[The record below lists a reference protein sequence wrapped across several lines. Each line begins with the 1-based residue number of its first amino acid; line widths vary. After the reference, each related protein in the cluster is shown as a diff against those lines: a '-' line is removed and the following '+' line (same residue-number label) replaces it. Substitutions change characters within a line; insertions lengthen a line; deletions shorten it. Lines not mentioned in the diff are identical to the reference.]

1 MKHTKRSKTLLIAML
16 CAITTVCVTLF
27 ASCGV
32 SQPLTLSFDLN
43 GGASEEITDIEIEF
57 GNVVDLTKYV
67 PSRNDYIFKGWNYNG
82 ETVTELTIEDNVTV
96 KAEWEFAY
104 DLAENEDGN
113 SYALTGVK
121 AEYKAQE
128 LVLPEEFEGK
138 KITAIKAG
146 ALENA
151 AEINSIVIGNGYTE
165 IEAGVFAPLSKLEK
179 ATLPFY
185 GTEDNK
191 DYFIT
196 LFGATETTDGAGDL
210 HYVITAGEKYYLV
223 PSSLKTLAVTGGNIV
238 PDIKKLK
245 IEDFTLSSL
254 EITEIPAR
262 TFNDNDNIKSVSLKG
277 SVNIEKIGDGNFSDC
292 ENLKSVDLS
301 GLENLKVVGAHAFYY
316 YIPGSEE
323 THEFEKIDL
332 GGLKSLETIG
342 QMSFWYVSAEELDFS
357 ETAIAAFGRQTVF
370 HSEIGSVKLPATFN
384 PIISDEESEL
394 LEEKFGLTYLNNSEF
409 LAYCDGLAEITVDK
423 LSLYATVENGMLY
436 DYDKTVAVKYAAE
449 NSSEAYAA
457 PETLKTIKS
466 TAFEN
471 ADNLKNIDLSESMV
485 KTIGYNAFG
494 GCSANLAVGFDKFG
508 YYAKDGGK
516 VSLGYG
522 WSGNCK
528 VTYGERYL
536 FFTIKETNLS
546 DGLEV
551 ADSEYNFDITAT
563 YGDDGAAVTVTFNGE
578 TITRGENG
586 YTVTLNK
593 GENTITAVA
602 TFGDKTSEVKTYTVT
617 LNELWTIKT
626 NFEEGKKI
634 VWAASNLEIIVTA
647 LDAKGEKQKI
657 ENAYMEIDCSDY
669 TPGKFVTPGT
679 GVSIA
684 YNTDGTATITIKP
697 DNLLMWDFVVTS
709 SHHIR
714 IVVKQSASLSVS
726 VTYDAQYFENAPEI
740 TSETPVS
747 GNTASGDEWSFEVGV
762 KSGRTSLKITD
773 VKIEI
778 KTERI
783 FFENSMILS
792 YELSDDGL
800 TVKIK
805 LDLSVLGGWGYVG
818 NDDSFDV
825 RVTVTTE
832 SGLTATQIFTATY
845 SE

>member
-16 CAITTVCVTLF
+16 CAISTVCVTFF

-43 GGASEEITDIEIEF
+43 GGASEEITDIEFEF

-67 PSRNDYIFKGWNYNG
+67 PSRSDYIFKGWNYNG

-113 SYALTGVK
+113 SYALTGIK

-138 KITAIKAG
+138 KITAIKSG
-146 ALENA
+146 SLENA

-165 IEAGVFAPLSKLEK
+165 IKAGVLAPLSKIEK
-179 ATLPFY
+179 ITLPFY

-196 LFGATETTDGAGDL
+196 LFGSTETPDGADDS
-210 HYVITAGEKYYLV
+210 HYVVTAGGKYYLV
-223 PSSLKTLAVTGGNIV
+223 PSSLKTLAVTGGDIV
-238 PDIKKLK
+238 PDIKKLN
-245 IEDFTLSSL
+245 IEYFSLSSVQ
-254 EITEIPAR
+254 ITEIPAYA
-262 TFNDNDNIKSVSLKG
+262 FYNNQSVEYIDLKG
-277 SVNIEKIGDGNFSDC
+277 SVNIEKIGDSNFSEC
-292 ENLKSVDLS
+292 ENLKVVDLR
-301 GLENLKVVGAHAFYY
+301 GLENLKVIGAHAFYY
-316 YIPGSEE
+316 YTSGSEE
-323 THEFEKIDL
+323 KHAFEEIYL
-332 GGLKSLETIG
+332 SGLNSLETIG
-342 QMSFWYVSAEELDFS
+342 QMSFWYISAAELDFS

-370 HSEIGSVKLPATFN
+370 HSVVNSVKLPATFN

-409 LAYCDGLAEITVDK
+409 LAYCDGLAEITVDQ
-423 LSLYATVENGMLY
+423 LSLYATVENGVLY

-449 NSSEAYAA
+449 NTSEAYAA
-457 PETLKTIKS
+457 PETLKTIKP

-471 ADNLKNIDLSESMV
+471 AVNLKNIDLSESMV

-494 GCSANLAVGFDKFG
+494 GCSAKLIVGFDKFG

-516 VSLGYG
+516 VSLASG

-551 ADSEYNFDITAT
+551 ADSAYNFDITAT

-586 YTVTLNK
+586 YTVTLNS

-634 VWAASNLEIIVTA
+634 VWAASNLEIVVSA
-647 LDAKGEKQKI
+647 VNVSGKKQTI
-657 ENAYMEIDCSDY
+657 TNAYIEIDCGY
-669 TPGKFVTPGT
+669 TPGAFVKPGT
-679 GVSIA
+679 GFSVT
-684 YNTDGTATITIKP
+684 YNADGTATITVKP
-697 DNLLMWDFVVTS
+697 NALLGWDFYVTDP
-709 SHHIR
+709 HHIR
-714 IVVKQSASLSVS
+714 IVVKQSADLSSS

-747 GNTASGDEWSFEVGV
+747 GNTASGDEWTFDVGV
-762 KSGRTSLKITD
+762 KMDGKSLKISD
-773 VKIEI
+773 VKIELR
-778 KTERI
+778 TDEY
-783 FFENSMILS
+783 FFESSWIS
-792 YELSDDGL
+792 SCELSDDGL

-832 SGLTATQIFTATY
+832 DGLAATQIFAATY

>member
-27 ASCGV
+27 ASCGI

-43 GGASEEITDIEIEF
+43 GGASEKITDIEFEF

-104 DLAENEDGN
+104 DLAENDDGN
-113 SYALTGVK
+113 SYALTGIK
-121 AEYKAQE
+121 AEYKVQE

-151 AEINSIVIGNGYTE
+151 AEIDSIVIGNGYTE
-165 IEAGVFAPLSKLEK
+165 IESGVFAPLSKLEK
-179 ATLPFY
+179 VILPFY

-196 LFGATETTDGAGDL
+196 LFGATETADGADDL
-210 HYVITAGEKYYLV
+210 HYAVTAGGKYYLV
-223 PSSLKTLAVTGGNIV
+223 PSSLKTLAVMGGDIV

-245 IEDFTLSSL
+245 VEDFTLSSS
-254 EITEIPAR
+254 EITEIPAY
-262 TFNDNDNIKSVSLKG
+262 TFNYNDNIKSVSLKG
-277 SVNIEKIGDGNFSDC
+277 SVNIEKIGDSNFSGC
-292 ENLKSVDLS
+292 ENLKAVDLS
-301 GLENLKVVGAHAFYY
+301 GLENLKVIGAHAFYY
-316 YIPGSEE
+316 YTSGSEE

-332 GGLKSLETIG
+332 SGLKSLETIG
-342 QMSFWYVSAEELDFS
+342 QMNFWYVSAEELDFS

-384 PIISDEESEL
+384 PIISDEESKQ

-449 NSSEAYAA
+449 NTSEAYAA
-457 PETLKTIKS
+457 PETLKTIKP

-471 ADNLKNIDLSESMV
+471 AVNLKNIDLSESMV

-508 YYAKDGGK
+508 YYAKDGSK
-516 VSLGYG
+516 VSLANG
-522 WSGNCK
+522 WSGSCK

-551 ADSEYNFDITAT
+551 ADPEYNFDITAT
-563 YGDDGAAVTVTFNGE
+563 YGDDRAAVTVTFNGE

-586 YTVTLNK
+586 YTVTLNA

-617 LNELWTIKT
+617 LNEVWMVKT
-626 NFEEGKKI
+626 NFEDGKKI
-634 VWAASNLEIIVTA
+634 AWAAGNLEIIVTA
-647 LDAKGEKQKI
+647 LNAKGEKQAITDVHI
-657 ENAYMEIDCSDY
+657 ELDCGYSSS
-669 TPGKFVTPGT
+669 FVTPFT
-679 GVSIA
+679 GVSVV
-684 YNTDGTATITIKP
+684 YNADGTATVTVNP
-697 DNLLMWDFVVTS
+697 DDLLMWDYDVTK
-709 SHHIR
+709 SHHMR

-726 VTYDAQYFENAPEI
+726 VTYDAQYFEKAPEV

-747 GNTASGDEWSFEVGV
+747 GNTASGNEWSFEVGA
-762 KSGRTSLKITD
+762 KSGRTSLKISS
-773 VKIEI
+773 VKIEL
-778 KTERI
+778 KTERV

-792 YELSDDGL
+792 YEPSDDGL

-805 LDLSVLGGWGYVG
+805 VDLSILGGWGYVYYG
-818 NDDSFDV
+818 DSFDV

-832 SGLTATQIFTATY
+832 SGLTATQIFAATY

>member
-16 CAITTVCVTLF
+16 CAISTVCVTFF

-43 GGASEEITDIEIEF
+43 GGASEEITDIEFEF

-67 PSRNDYIFKGWNYNG
+67 PSRSDYIFKGWNYNG

-121 AEYKAQE
+121 TEYKAQE
-128 LVLPEEFEGK
+128 LVLPEEYDGK

-146 ALENA
+146 SLENA

-165 IEAGVFAPLSKLEK
+165 IQSGVLAPLSKIEK
-179 ATLPFY
+179 VTLPFY

-196 LFGATETTDGAGDL
+196 LFGVSETTDGTDDL
-210 HYVITAGEKYYLV
+210 HYAVTAGGKYYLV
-223 PSSLKTLAVTGGNIV
+223 PSSLKTLAVTGGDIV
-238 PDIKKLK
+238 PNLNKLN
-245 IEDFTLSSL
+245 IEYFSLSSVQ
-254 EITEIPAR
+254 ITEIPSYA
-262 TFNDNDNIKSVSLKG
+262 FYNNQSVEYIDLKG
-277 SVNIEKIGDGNFSDC
+277 SVNIEKIGDSNFSEC
-292 ENLKSVDLS
+292 ENLKVVDLR
-301 GLENLKVVGAHAFYY
+301 GLENLKVIGAHAFYY
-316 YIPGSEE
+316 YTSGSEE

-332 GGLKSLETIG
+332 SGLKSLETIG

-357 ETAIAAFGRQTVF
+357 ETAISAFGRQAVF

-394 LEEKFGLTYLNNSEF
+394 LEDKFGLTYLNNSEF
-409 LAYCDGLAEITVDK
+409 LAYCDGLAEITVDQ
-423 LSLYATVENGMLY
+423 LSLYATVENGVLY

-449 NSSEAYAA
+449 NTSEAYAA
-457 PETLKTIKS
+457 PETLKTIKP

-471 ADNLKNIDLSESMV
+471 AVNLTNIDLSESMV

-494 GCSANLAVGFDKFG
+494 GCSAKLIVGFDKFG

-516 VSLGYG
+516 ISLANG

-528 VTYGERYL
+528 VAYVERYL
-536 FFTIKETNLS
+536 FFTVKETNVS

-586 YTVTLNK
+586 YTVTLSS

-617 LNELWTIKT
+617 LNEAWTIKT
-626 NFEEGKKI
+626 NFEDGKKI
-634 VWAASNLEIIVTA
+634 AWAASNLEIIVTA
-647 LDAKGEKQKI
+647 LNAKGEKQTITDVHI
-657 ENAYMEIDCSDY
+657 ELDCGYSSS
-669 TPGKFVTPGT
+669 FVTPFT
-679 GVSIA
+679 GVSFV
-684 YNTDGTATITIKP
+684 YNADGTATITVNP
-697 DNLLMWDFVVTS
+697 DDLLTWDYDVTK
-709 SHHIR
+709 SHHMR
-714 IVVKQSASLSVS
+714 IVVKQSASISVS
-726 VTYDAQYFENAPEI
+726 VTYDAQYFENAPEV

-747 GNTASGDEWSFEVGV
+747 GNTASGDEWTFEVCV
-762 KSGRTSLKITD
+762 KSGRTSLKISS
-773 VKIEI
+773 VKIEL
-778 KTERI
+778 KTERV

-792 YELSDDGL
+792 YEPSGDGT

-805 LDLSVLGGWGYVG
+805 VDLTVLGGWGYVYDG
-818 NDDSFDV
+818 DSFEV

-832 SGLTATQIFTATY
+832 DGLTATQIFAATY